1 MKKMNFRTKLLIL
14 GATVS
19 IIPVAINLISTW
31 YTNRTFIKVASDTS
45 MKLADADLEHI
56 VSTLHLMVS
65 AQNDL
70 ALEMVQSALKVS
82 QYILD
87 QKGRVTIS
95 SDETLSWNA
104 INQFTK
110 ISSPVDLPRMEVGGE
125 WLGENREM
133 KIPSL
138 VVDKTRELSVETCT
152 IFQRMNSQGDM
163 VRVCTNVEGSD
174 GKRAIGT
181 YIPAINPDGSHNP
194 VISTVLRKEIFQ
206 GRAFVVNAWYLTA
219 YKPILDDAG
228 EVMGILYVGIKQN
241 TVARYLL
248 NKISEIRVGLSGQ
261 VKIMN
266 SKGEYVIPEKGKKG
280 GDSGW
285 DASDADGR
293 RYIQEI
299 IKSAVKLKDGEILT
313 YRYSTTVEPHQSGT
327 EGSSARRNLYK
338 IKYCKG
344 WDWIIMAGS
353 FEDEFMMSRDKISEV
368 GRDILDQLLF
378 ISIAIVL
385 MAIIFSL
392 LFTRKLNGQL
402 RYIAVRFKENSEEIS
417 HVSDQFAT
425 SSDEMIK
432 GALQQASS
440 IEETSASLTQL
451 TSMTRQNAD
460 NARQVNLLMK
470 RTESVVIAAGNSIKE
485 LTSSMQEIR
494 KAGEETSNIIK
505 TIDQIAFQTNLLA
518 LNAAVEAARAG
529 EAGAGFAVVADE
541 VRNLAMRVAQAAR
554 NTSELIQGSSEKINI
569 GVLIVEK
576 TNRAFQMVEE
586 NAGKVAILVEEIS
599 AASSEQANGIEQ
611 IGESVSQMS
620 SVTEENADNSENMA
634 AASEDLKEQAS
645 EMLKIVDELNELA
658 GNSRSL

>member
-14 GATVS
+14 GVTVS

-31 YTNRTFIKVASDTS
+31 YTNRTFVKVASDTS

-110 ISSPVDLPRMEVGGE
+110 KSSPVDLPRMKVGGE
-125 WLGENREM
+125 WLGENRDM
-133 KIPSL
+133 KSPSL
-138 VVDKTRELSVETCT
+138 IVDKTRELSVETCT

-194 VISTVLRKEIFQ
+194 VISTVLKREIFQ

-228 EVMGILYVGIKQN
+228 EVIGILYVGIEQN
-241 TVARYLL
+241 RVARSLL
-248 NKISEIRVGLSGQ
+248 NKIAEIRVGLSGQ
-261 VKIMN
+261 VKIVN
-266 SKGEYVIPEKGKKG
+266 SKGEYVIPEKGKKA

-285 DASDADGR
+285 DASDGDGR

-313 YRYSTTVEPHQSGT
+313 YRYPTTVEPDQIGT
-327 EGSSARRNLYK
+327 EGSSARINLYK

-385 MAIIFSL
+385 MAIIFSI
-392 LFTRKLNGQL
+392 LFTRRLNGQL
-402 RYIAVRFKENSEEIS
+402 NYIAVRFKENSEEINN
-417 HVSDQFAT
+417 VSEQFAT
-425 SSDEMIK
+425 SSDEMTK
-432 GALQQASS
+432 GALQQTAS

-451 TSMTRQNAD
+451 TAMTRQNAD
-460 NARQVNLLMK
+460 NASQVNLLMK
-470 RTESVVIAAGNSIKE
+470 RTDSVVIAAGSSIKE

-529 EAGAGFAVVADE
+529 KAGVGFAVVADE
-541 VRNLAMRVAQAAR
+541 VRNLAMRVAEAAR

-569 GVLIVEK
+569 GVSIVEK
-576 TNRAFQMVEE
+576 TNRAFQMVEK

-620 SVTEENADNSENMA
+620 SVTEESADNAENMA